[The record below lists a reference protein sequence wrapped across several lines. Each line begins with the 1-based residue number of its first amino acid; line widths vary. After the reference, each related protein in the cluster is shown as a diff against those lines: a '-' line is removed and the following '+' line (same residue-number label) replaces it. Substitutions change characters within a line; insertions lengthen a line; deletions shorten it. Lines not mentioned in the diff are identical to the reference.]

1 MAHVGSAV
9 ASGDSSF
16 LTRELDAEYR
26 AQSKTRLTSHALA
39 DFRKCP
45 LLYRK
50 KKDGLIPDE
59 DRPSFALGRA
69 AHVLILEHADQF
81 NCLYVISDGP
91 INDRTGRPFG
101 KDTAAYREWKDALK
115 DKESIS
121 WADYELI
128 SDMADGVCA
137 NPIAVSLLEHGQA
150 EGVARAEYCGVPCQA
165 RLDWFN
171 PERGI
176 VDLKSCDDLTWF
188 EADARRFGYAHQVA
202 FYQAMIER
210 VTGEIVPVH
219 MVAVEKREPFRCGV
233 WLVHEQALR
242 LARLDNES
250 AIGRLKQCEKTG
262 VWPTG
267 YEERRVFDFL

>member
-1 MAHVGSAV
+1 MAHVANAV
-9 ASGDSSF
+9 ASGNSGF
-16 LTRELDAEYR
+16 LTRETDPEYR
-26 AQSKTRLTSHALA
+26 EQSKTRLTSHALA

-69 AHVLILEHADQF
+69 AHVLILEHADPF
-81 NCLYVISDGP
+81 NRLYVISDGP
-91 INDRTGRPFG
+91 INDRTGKAFG
-101 KDTAAYREWKDALK
+101 KDTIAYREWKDALK
-115 DKESIS
+115 GKEPIS
-121 WADYELI
+121 WADYELV

-137 NPIAVSLLEHGQA
+137 HPVAVSLLEQGQA
-150 EGVARAEYCGVPCQA
+150 EGVVRAEYCGVPCQS
-165 RLDWFN
+165 RLDWFD
-171 PERGI
+171 PQRGI

-210 VTGEIVPVH
+210 ATGETVPVH

-233 WLVHEQALR
+233 WLVQEQALR